1 MPCTQNAQMMKAMY
15 LNNDEIHN
23 IPHCIVLTNK
33 VYSVED
39 LQTDKES
46 TLFDFGDFEL
56 NKNHEIL
63 KV

>member
-1 MPCTQNAQMMKAMY
+1 MMKAMY